1 MLPWTTDILRGV
13 TLQTFSINVGEYIK
27 LSVCVTDGWCPYT
40 LTVYLLVILKRESI
54 VVEVETVETIRYVF
68 PIYQIFRV
76 QYYQTGHG
84 VHGGT
89 GKVVVIAHTDY
100 VGVGE
105 LIVK

>member
-1 MLPWTTDILRGV
+1 
-13 TLQTFSINVGEYIK
+13 
-27 LSVCVTDGWCPYT
+27 
-40 LTVYLLVILKRESI
+40 VILKRESI
-54 VVEVETVETIRYVF
+54 VVEVEAVEAIRYVF

-89 GKVVVIAHTDY
+89 GQIVVIAHTDD
-100 VGVGE
+100 VGVGK